1 MGLDKSLYGPLRNH
15 QLALD
20 PLPSLSRVYHAVLQE
35 ERLLVGPTVTP
46 EVTEVMAFA
55 VRNNPATAGSASSA
69 LDWRALRDAE
79 RLERNKI
86 RCSYCNATRH
96 DVNNCYIK
104 SQKFPDWWG
113 DRPRTLEEMKAK
125 RGSSSRPQ
133 GGRPAGPDAAGTAAG
148 TAGGPD
154 AAGTVAA
161 GPSSALTT
169 TDMGRGKR
177 PKFPSSRLK
186 DFVVGTTADTSSDS
200 DSSPDSPRSSGTL
213 MSTMK
218 FEAIYQFGDSL
229 SDTGNL
235 VRESNRGGVNY
246 ARLPYGQTFF
256 HRATGRC
263 SDGLL
268 MVDFFALHFH
278 LPLLNPILENG
289 SDFTYGANFA
299 VAGATALD
307 TTTLAS
313 INISSTVTYSSLSTQ
328 IGWFKSLIS
337 SFCPNS
343 TDCERS
349 LQKSLVLMGEI
360 GGNDYNFAFSQ
371 RKTMEQVYALI
382 PQVVQ
387 TLKDT
392 VIELIGLGVTNI
404 VVPGNFPIGCVP
416 LYLFQF
422 ETNDTSKYDE
432 LHCLKEYNEFSQ
444 FHNQRLIEAIKELQ
458 DQYPNVAIAYAD
470 YYSALRWV
478 ISHSFA
484 LGFEDGPE
492 KACCSEG
499 DNPYNYDPSRSCGS
513 PGVPVCPN
521 PAKRVSW
528 DGIHMTQEGNRHLAR
543 WLLGQFLPELA
554 RQRKTNSFHA

>member
-1 MGLDKSLYGPLRNH
+1 
-15 QLALD
+15 
-20 PLPSLSRVYHAVLQE
+20 
-35 ERLLVGPTVTP
+35 
-46 EVTEVMAFA
+46 
-55 VRNNPATAGSASSA
+55 
-69 LDWRALRDAE
+69 
-79 RLERNKI
+79 
-86 RCSYCNATRH
+86 
-96 DVNNCYIK
+96 
-104 SQKFPDWWG
+104 
-113 DRPRTLEEMKAK
+113 
-125 RGSSSRPQ
+125 
-133 GGRPAGPDAAGTAAG
+133 
-148 TAGGPD
+148 
-154 AAGTVAA
+154 
-161 GPSSALTT
+161 
-169 TDMGRGKR
+169 
-177 PKFPSSRLK
+177 
-186 DFVVGTTADTSSDS
+186 
-200 DSSPDSPRSSGTL
+200 

-268 MVDFFALHFH
+268 MVDFF
-278 LPLLNPILENG
+278 
-289 SDFTYGANFA
+289 

-360 GGNDYNFAFSQ
+360 SGNDYNFAFSQ

-484 LGFEDGPE
+484 LGNFFMFWVIV
-492 KACCSEG
+492 
-499 DNPYNYDPSRSCGS
+499 NQL
-513 PGVPVCPN
+513 
-521 PAKRVSW
+521 
-528 DGIHMTQEGNRHLAR
+528 ML
-543 WLLGQFLPELA
+543 
-554 RQRKTNSFHA
+554 

>member
-1 MGLDKSLYGPLRNH
+1 MRHLLSNSLIIVCATIITL
-15 QLALD
+15 
-20 PLPSLSRVYHAVLQE
+20 
-35 ERLLVGPTVTP
+35 
-46 EVTEVMAFA
+46 TEVEPFLTRNA
-55 VRNNPATAGSASSA
+55 VST
-69 LDWRALRDAE
+69 
-79 RLERNKI
+79 
-86 RCSYCNATRH
+86 
-96 DVNNCYIK
+96 
-104 SQKFPDWWG
+104 
-113 DRPRTLEEMKAK
+113 
-125 RGSSSRPQ
+125 
-133 GGRPAGPDAAGTAAG
+133 
-148 TAGGPD
+148 
-154 AAGTVAA
+154 
-161 GPSSALTT
+161 
-169 TDMGRGKR
+169 
-177 PKFPSSRLK
+177 
-186 DFVVGTTADTSSDS
+186 
-200 DSSPDSPRSSGTL
+200 
-213 MSTMK
+213 MSTLQ

-235 VRESNRGGVNY
+235 VRESNRGDCSY

-268 MVDFFALHFH
+268 MVDFFAIYFH
-278 LPLLNPILENG
+278 LPLLNPILEKG
-289 SDFTYGANFA
+289 GDFRNGANFA

-313 INISSTVTYSSLSTQ
+313 INITSTVTYSSLSTQ
-328 IGWFKSLIS
+328 IVWFRSLLS

-349 LQKSLVLMGEI
+349 LEKSLVLLGEI

-371 RKTMEQVYALI
+371 GKTMEQVYALV

-387 TLKDT
+387 TIKDT

-444 FHNQRLIEAIKELQ
+444 FHNRRLVEAIQELQ

-470 YYSALRWV
+470 YYSALTWV
-478 ISHSFA
+478 ISNSFA

-492 KACCSEG
+492 KACCSAG

-513 PGVPVCPN
+513 PGVPVCSN

-528 DGIHMTQEGNRHLAR
+528 DGIHLTQEGYRYVAR

-554 RQRKTNSFHA
+554 RQRRVRD